1 MLKLHGLSCHRTLKR
16 HECLIYIKLYAM
28 EWLPTYLN
36 LHFWQNKKQSVYDI
50 LQHRRF
56 IFYLEICM

>member
-36 LHFWQNKKQSVYDI
+36 LHFWQNKKQKVSMTYCSIGDSS
-50 LQHRRF
+50 F
-56 IFYLEICM
+56 I